1 MKTAHDPRHLR
12 RIKAVKALFAN
23 TFNTPAEKESKLA
36 EKVIKEQEKI
46 DKIIKVCAPEW
57 PLSQIN
63 RLDLSVLRLAI
74 WEMLHKKETPPK
86 VIIDEAIEI
95 GKRYGSVSSGSFIN
109 GVLASA
115 LKETKRDIDLKAQEE
130 AEKAE
135 KKANEDKQPEESI
148 EAKQE

>member
-12 RIKAVKALFAN
+12 RVRAVKALFAN
-23 TFNTPAEKESKLA
+23 TFNTPPEKESKLA
-36 EKVIKEQEKI
+36 LKVIKEQENL
-46 DKIIKVCAPEW
+46 DKIITQCAPEW

-63 RLDLSVLRLAI
+63 RLDLSVLRLAV

-115 LKETKRDIDLKAQEE
+115 LKATKRDEDLAAQEKKE
-130 AEKAE
+130 AEE
-135 KKANEDKQPEESI
+135 KQALAAQNDQHQS
-148 EAKQE
+148 